1 MSDIHDQIERKLAE
15 SDVPED
21 VTTEEPM
28 SSDPHPDRTRENART
43 SFSRMRTSWE
53 DADARMLMEMEAM
66 AERIVRRRFAVIFAV
81 RARVHAHVRSQAFDE
96 KSGAYL
102 TYDDGTPMWVTDE
115 FGVPVEDWG
124 MLADRDRENL
134 LGVIATHMFEWEI
147 AKANTWFEA
156 MTAKGQWEEVFSR
169 GYTAMPG
176 HLVSGKPTI
185 EDRTHHSQKN
195 AASARYFALFE
206 SYISRMADGL
216 VASVKGLQ
224 RVLENTGAR

>member
-1 MSDIHDQIERKLAE
+1 MSDMHDQIDRKLAE

-43 SFSRMRTSWE
+43 SFSRMRGSW
-53 DADARMLMEMEAM
+53 DGDDARMLMEMEAL
-66 AERIVRRRFAVIFAV
+66 AEKIVRRRFAVIFGV
-81 RARVHAHVRSQAFDE
+81 RSRVHAHVRTQAHNE
-96 KSGAYL
+96 STGEYL
-102 TYDDGTPMWVTDE
+102 TYEDGTPVWVTDE
-115 FGVPVEDWG
+115 WGVPVEDWG
-124 MLADRDRENL
+124 MLADRDRLSL

-156 MTAKGQWEEVFSR
+156 MVAKGQWEEIFSR
-169 GYTAMPG
+169 GYTALPG
-176 HLVSGKPTI
+176 HVVSGKPTI

-195 AASARYFALFE
+195 AAKERYFALFE

-216 VASVKGLQ
+216 VSSVKGLQ
-224 RVLENTGAR
+224 RVLENTQPR